1 MTTRPLT
8 DATYAYVQGLR
19 PGTRFTLG
27 PAPQVYTVVE
37 VTPAIICAKR
47 APDGLSQGSVHIGQR
62 RWPSIRITTEETP

>member
-27 PAPQVYTVVE
+27 PAPQVYVIVE
-37 VTPAIICAKR
+37 VTPALICATR
-47 APDGLSQGSVHIGQR
+47 DTRPELGSVHIGQR
-62 RWPSIRITTEETP
+62 RWPSVRVTTEETP